1 MGLLFLFIIYP
12 RIIYNSIT
20 ADSNESLYP
29 HKKSDCQM
37 QSLVRADYRLS
48 NIL

>member
-1 MGLLFLFIIYP
+1 MGLLFLFIIYL

-20 ADSNESLYP
+20 ADSTESLFRT
-29 HKKSDCQM
+29 KKSDCQM
-37 QSLVRADYRLS
+37 QSLVQADYRLS